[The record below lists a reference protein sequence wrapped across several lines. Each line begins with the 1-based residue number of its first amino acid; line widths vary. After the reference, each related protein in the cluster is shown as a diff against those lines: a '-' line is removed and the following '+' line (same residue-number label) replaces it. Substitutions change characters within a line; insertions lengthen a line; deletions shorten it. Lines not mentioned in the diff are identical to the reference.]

1 MDRSRGTRD
10 AVIVVGAGMAGL
22 ACAVRLHEAGV
33 PVRVLEA
40 SDGVGGRV
48 RTDVVAG
55 FRLDRGYQ
63 VFNTAY
69 PEARRVLDIDAL
81 DLRPFASGLI
91 VQGTT
96 ARARVMLPW
105 RHPRHALSGLL
116 AGLGTLRDNAVL
128 SAITARDLALPGSR
142 LRGGRERRT
151 DEELRAWGMSP
162 KMIDCLI
169 RPFLAGVLLE
179 RDLETSSRVFH
190 LFWRSFA
197 RGTIGLPA
205 LGMGQIPRQLAD
217 RLPPGAVTLG
227 ARVSEVAADGVRL
240 ADGTTIE
247 GSAVVVAA
255 DPDTAGD
262 LLSGIEVPPMR
273 AVTTF
278 YHVAPRSPL
287 REPIQIIDATGAITD
302 TLVVTDAAPDYS
314 PDGRALV
321 STSVLGLETDEG
333 PVRRR
338 LSEIYG
344 STSGW
349 EHLATYPVPAALP
362 AMPPPHPLRKPVR
375 LRAGLYVCGDHRDTG
390 SLQGALVSGRRAAQ
404 AVLADLRPRRAGS
417 RRPAQDQAAR

>member
-1 MDRSRGTRD
+1 MGSSRETSD
-10 AVIVVGAGMAGL
+10 SVIVVGAGMAGL
-22 ACAVRLHEAGV
+22 ACAVRLHEAGMA
-33 PVRVLEA
+33 VRVLEA

-48 RTDVVAG
+48 RTDVVDG

-81 DLRPFASGLI
+81 DLRPFASGVI

-116 AGLGTLRDNAVL
+116 AGLGTLRDNAAL
-128 SAITARDLALPGSR
+128 AAITTRDLALPGSR

-162 KMIDCLI
+162 KMIDCLM

-217 RLPPGAVTLG
+217 RLPPGAITLG
-227 ARVSEVAADGVRL
+227 ARVSEVAAGGVRL

-247 GSAVVVAA
+247 SPAVVVAA
-255 DPDTAGD
+255 DPVAAGD
-262 LLSGIEVPPMR
+262 LLGEIEAPPMR

-278 YHVAPRSPL
+278 YHAAPRSPL
-287 REPIQIIDATGAITD
+287 REPVQIVDATGAVTD
-302 TLVVTDAAPDYS
+302 TLVITDAAPDYS
-314 PDGRALV
+314 ADGRALV
-321 STSVLGLETDEG
+321 STSVLGLNTDER

-338 LSEIYG
+338 LTEIYG
-344 STSGW
+344 TTSGW

-404 AVLADLRPRRAGS
+404 AVLTDLLPRLAGS
-417 RRPAQDQAAR
+417 RPAPDQVPR